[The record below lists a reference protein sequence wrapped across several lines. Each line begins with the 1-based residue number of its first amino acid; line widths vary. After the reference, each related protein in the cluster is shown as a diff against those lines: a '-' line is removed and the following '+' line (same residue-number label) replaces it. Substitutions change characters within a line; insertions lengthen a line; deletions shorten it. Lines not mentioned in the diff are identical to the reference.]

1 MPGRVVVSEYVDVT
15 HAFVEKEKVWA
26 WSTPCSTRSRASSAP
41 TSSRVASGKPASG
54 EDSLIARYF
63 RPLATDP
70 GAFGLDDDAAALKP
84 DGNDIVVTTD
94 AIVEGVHFLPDD
106 PPDTVARKA
115 LRVNLSDLAAKG
127 AIPAGFV
134 LTLALRHADE
144 AWLTPFAAALGEDA
158 SQFAC
163 PLLGGDTVSTP
174 GPLMVSVTAFGRVP
188 PGKMVHRS
196 GAKASERVMVTGTI
210 GDAALGLAVL
220 RGGKVH
226 AAATG
231 TAARAALVERYRV
244 PQPRVALA
252 EIVRRYASAA
262 MDVSDGL
269 AGDLTKLCGV
279 SGVSAVIDLVSVPL
293 SDAARDL
300 VSRGIVGLETLIAGG
315 DDYEILCTLPEDR
328 VEAFAQAARDA
339 GVTVSSIGTIVA
351 GSAVPKFI
359 DAQGREIVL
368 ERLSY
373 SHF

>member
-1 MPGRVVVSEYVDVT
+1 
-15 HAFVEKEKVWA
+15 
-26 WSTPCSTRSRASSAP
+26 
-41 TSSRVASGKPASG
+41 VASGKPASG

-70 GAFGLDDDAAALKP
+70 GAFGLDDDAAALMP
-84 DGNDIVVTTD
+84 DGSDIVVTTD

-127 AIPAGFV
+127 ATPAGFV
-134 LTLALRHADE
+134 LTLALRNADE
-144 AWLTPFAAALGEDA
+144 AWLKPFAAALGEDA
-158 SQFAC
+158 AQFNC

-196 GAKASERVMVTGTI
+196 GAKPGERVMVTGTI

-226 AAATG
+226 AAASDK
-231 TAARAALVERYRV
+231 AVREALIGRYRV
-244 PQPRVALA
+244 PQPRLAMA
-252 EIVRRYASAA
+252 EIVRDHASAA

-279 SGVSAVIDLVSVPL
+279 SGVSAVIDMASIPL

-315 DDYEILCTLPEDR
+315 DDYEILCAVAEDR
-328 VEAFAQAARDA
+328 VEAFAHAAREA
-339 GVTVSSIGTIVA
+339 GVAVSSIGTVVA
-351 GSAVPKFI
+351 RGAVPKFI
-359 DAQGREIVL
+359 DADGKEIAL
-368 ERLSY
+368 EQQSY